1 MKAKKFE
8 LWVGCLGNGFTVCNS
23 AVMEH
28 GDFKHIAHIQPYG
41 KVKLYVEK
49 DYIPTED
56 LNKIYA
62 MAEFQ
67 RMKYLEYWNS
77 LPLKSRYERML
88 DYLPIGEYL
97 EWLEESGKHE
107 TLEKKVNALQNIIKG
122 RI

>member
-41 KVKLYVEK
+41 KVKLYVDES
-49 DYIPTED
+49 YIPTED

-62 MAEFQ
+62 MAELQ
-67 RMKYLEYWNS
+67 RMKYLEWWS
-77 LPLKSRYERML
+77 KIPLLKRYEMML
-88 DYLPIGEYL
+88 DHLSVNEFL
-97 EWLEESGKHE
+97 EWAKVNKEYKTLEQKVE
-107 TLEKKVNALQNIIKG
+107 TLENILKG
-122 RI
+122 RK